1 MEVHLAL
8 NGAEELM
15 DLPLEAGLEPPSWS
29 PSETHSPN
37 SEILEE
43 LHPWDGEVKVCMF
56 ENICVRKLYVENGQ
70 QYNVLTWCLSLKMF
84 TVLVW

>member
-1 MEVHLAL
+1 MEVHLTL

-37 SEILEE
+37 SDVLEE
-43 LHPWDGEVKVCMF
+43 LHPWAGEVKVCIF
-56 ENICVRKLYVENGQ
+56 
-70 QYNVLTWCLSLKMF
+70 VL
-84 TVLVW
+84 